1 MRLRFGEHTF
11 DPESGELWRNGKSA
25 PLSVPARELL
35 RLLVERR
42 PAPLSREMLRA
53 ALWPDTPAPEGTL
66 AALVLELRGI
76 LEGKGDAETIRRT
89 TDPAGYAF
97 VAPAAEDRRPIAG
110 DRGFRYRLLW
120 DEREIALPEGE
131 SVIGRDYGVD
141 VLIEDP
147 KVSRRHATI
156 AIAGGRALLSDLSS
170 RNGTFCNDRRIDAPV
185 ELADG
190 DRIQVGRVHL
200 VFRMLPLVSD

>member
-120 DEREIALPEGE
+120 DEREIAL
-131 SVIGRDYGVD
+131 
-141 VLIEDP
+141 
-147 KVSRRHATI
+147 
-156 AIAGGRALLSDLSS
+156 
-170 RNGTFCNDRRIDAPV
+170 
-185 ELADG
+185 
-190 DRIQVGRVHL
+190 
-200 VFRMLPLVSD
+200 